1 MNRYAAPA
9 CALALVGLLAAAPAW
24 AEKLGWYTGVGGG
37 ASSGKLDEDSIE
49 DELGSG
55 SPGLTVGSINRDSS
69 SYTAKILLGYAFTS
83 FLAVEANAFWL
94 GEFDTDGLTTPAGS
108 FEANTDVRGV
118 SVDLLVSF
126 PLTQRWRAI
135 GRVGGVFADTKTS
148 LDVSGI
154 PLTDDSGTNTDW
166 GWKAGL
172 GVGYEFDS
180 GVGFRAEW
188 EHYRVKDGFDEW
200 MDIDSFTASAL
211 YRFK

>member
-24 AEKLGWYTGVGGG
+24 AEKPGWYTGVGGG
-37 ASSGKLDEDSIE
+37 ATYGTLDEDSIE

>member
-1 MNRYAAPA
+1 M
-9 CALALVGLLAAAPAW
+9 
-24 AEKLGWYTGVGGG
+24 
-37 ASSGKLDEDSIE
+37 
-49 DELGSG
+49 
-55 SPGLTVGSINRDSS
+55 
-69 SYTAKILLGYAFTS
+69 
-83 FLAVEANAFWL
+83 
-94 GEFDTDGLTTPAGS
+94 
-108 FEANTDVRGV
+108 
-118 SVDLLVSF
+118 DLLVSF

-154 PLTDDSGTNTDW
+154 PLTDGSGTNTDW

>member
-1 MNRYAAPA
+1 MNRYAAPV

-37 ASSGKLDEDSIE
+37 ASSGKLDEDSHE
-49 DELGSG
+49 DEFGG
-55 SPGLTVGSINRDSS
+55 ATVGSIDRDSS

-94 GEFDTDGLTTPAGS
+94 GEFDTDGVITPAGT

-118 SVDLLVSF
+118 SLDLLGIF

-135 GRVGGVFADTKTS
+135 GRVGAVFSQVETTLDTTGVTLA
-148 LDVSGI
+148 
-154 PLTDDSGTNTDW
+154 DDSGTDRDW

-200 MDIDSFTASAL
+200 MDIDTFTASAL